1 MTQAQLDML
10 VWRGERRS
18 LRAHR
23 RTVWILVLLG
33 ALIALALIGSVMAG
47 EYALRPSEVLGA
59 LVGTGD
65 DGTAFV
71 VLELRL
77 PRALAGVLAGAA
89 LGVAGA
95 VFQEVTRNPL
105 VSPDIVGV
113 SHGASAAAAAVIVL
127 TQWEHALAVPAAALL
142 GALGAGVVLAALSW
156 RGGIAGYR
164 VVLVGI
170 GLAALMHAAI
180 SYVLTKGRIFEVSE
194 AYVWLVGT
202 INGRSWTQVIPLAAA
217 VVLLL
222 PLALALSRRLDALTL
237 GDDLAR
243 SLGVRVDPVRAA
255 LLLVATALTAAAVAA
270 TGPIGFVAFLSP
282 HVARRLLASSSAQSL
297 VPVAAAC
304 GGLLVVVADLAA
316 RLVFAPTELPVG
328 LVTSVLAA
336 PYFLWLLQR
345 GGRIGATG

>member
-1 MTQAQLDML
+1 MTKAQEQML
-10 VWRGERRS
+10 VWRVGHRS

-23 RTVWILVLLG
+23 RTLRILVLLVALLTLSLG
-33 ALIALALIGSVMAG
+33 ASVMVG
-47 EYALRPSEVLGA
+47 EYALRPGEVLGA
-59 LVGTGD
+59 IVGAGD
-65 DGTAFV
+65 DGTAFIV
-71 VLELRL
+71 RDLRL
-77 PRALAGVLAGAA
+77 PRALVGMLAGAA

-127 TQWEHALAVPAAALL
+127 TSWEHALAVPAAALI
-142 GALGAGVVLAALSW
+142 GALAAGGALAALAW

-170 GLAALMHAAI
+170 GLAALLHAAI

-202 INGRSWTQVIPLAAA
+202 INGRSWVQVVPLAVA
-217 VVLLL
+217 VMLLL
-222 PLALALSRRLDALTL
+222 PCAIALSRRLDALTL

-243 SLGVRVDPVRAA
+243 SLGVRVERVRAA
-255 LLLVATALTAAAVAA
+255 LLCVATALTAAAVAA
-270 TGPIGFVAFLSP
+270 AGPIGFVAFLSP
-282 HVARRLLASSSAQSL
+282 HLARRLLATSSAQSL
-297 VPVAAAC
+297 VPAAAAC
-304 GGLLVVVADLAA
+304 GALLVLVADLAA
-316 RLVFAPTELPVG
+316 RLAFAPTELPVG